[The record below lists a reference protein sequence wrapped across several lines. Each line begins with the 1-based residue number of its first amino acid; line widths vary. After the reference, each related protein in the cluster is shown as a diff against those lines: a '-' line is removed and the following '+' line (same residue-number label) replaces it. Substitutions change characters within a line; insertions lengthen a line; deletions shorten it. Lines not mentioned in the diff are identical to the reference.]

1 MALDTAKQVRVMF
14 NMVLDRLE
22 HQQQMAVLCDTFNVS
37 GVELQNASNV
47 VWKQIEQE
55 AGIQEGWDFT
65 DSDFGDIIELSYPSQ
80 LGDPRNSLKKLRADD
95 FRDRSFMERWAEA
108 AAYRLTAD
116 QNSRIAELVK
126 DTGSIYYEQA
136 VDGTVNKTGYDAV
149 KLASTI
155 LSERQQTM
163 ASGLN
168 VFLNDRDSQKVS
180 SDVANRSN
188 MNGLPET
195 VYKNGMIAY
204 NTAGANL
211 YESSYLPAITASTFA
226 GSTVSVDVSQKP
238 VANRTEAGGLVLPV
252 DYRIS
257 DTITLVSGANL
268 NVGDSIAFTG
278 INALGEHDKT
288 DTGVEMTF
296 KVVGKPSGNEVQ
308 LYPKPIAAGDP
319 ALTIAE
325 KAYAN
330 IATQIVSGTP
340 VVALNTTSA
349 RANQFWVQDS
359 IEIINGDAPLEY
371 LGQLDGME
379 VISETLASGTKVY
392 MAYQGS
398 INDFT
403 LKCRLFTW
411 YGLTNK
417 NPSANGNFIIS

>member
-95 FRDRSFMERWAEA
+95 FRDSSFMERWAEA

-136 VDGTVNKTGYDAV
+136 VDGTTNKTGYDAV

-211 YESSYLPAITASTFA
+211 YESSYLPAITASAFG
-226 GSTVSVDVSQKP
+226 GSTVASDVSQKP
-238 VANRTEAGGLVLPV
+238 VANRVEAGGLTLPV

-257 DTITLVSGANL
+257 DPIAITAAAGLV
-268 NVGDSIAFTG
+268 VGDAVSFTG

-296 KVVGKPSGNEVQ
+296 KVVAVDGNNIQV
-308 LYPKPIAAGDP
+308 YPKPIAADDP

-330 IATQIVSGTP
+330 IATQILATTP
-340 VVALNTTSA
+340 IVALNTTAS

-417 NPSANGNFIIS
+417 NPSANGNFIIT